1 MKINLLYLAIP
12 AAVFACAYIV
22 RDLQGRSEQTFFG
35 SAETEPFVLHVE
47 EDVMVR
53 EVFTAVGRQ
62 VQKGDTLALL
72 YRTELDMELADI
84 TSGRRRLSSDLV
96 ASQELLRQE
105 RATIRAKAAAQIAA
119 LESEIVEIQVRDSID
134 ERLKSSVYTGLKIDR
149 TASQTAIAGLRKAIE
164 LAEEVMRRELN
175 ELDAEEKN
183 SLRLYQTETQ
193 NTAQQIELQ
202 NAVRRRLVLVAP
214 VDGYVDQ
221 LSITPGAPVPAFRDM
236 MRIYPLRPAKV
247 IGFIHETAEIPF
259 RIGDSVSLISGARS
273 SLPSLKGQITAA
285 GPKLVELPL
294 RLRKF
299 AEVRAWGRE
308 VIISLPPD
316 NPYYIGERITISL
329 QTAEQ

>member
-12 AAVFACAYIV
+12 AAIFACAYIV

-35 SAETEPFVLHVE
+35 SAETEPFLLHVD

-62 VQKGDTLALL
+62 VNKGDTLALL
-72 YRTELDMELADI
+72 YRMELDRELAEI
-84 TSGRRRLSSDLV
+84 TSEQRRLSSDLV
-96 ASQELLRQE
+96 SSRELLKQE
-105 RATIRAKAAAQIAA
+105 RATIQAKAAAQLAV
-119 LESEIVEIQVRDSID
+119 LEAEINEIKVRDSID
-134 ERLKSSVYTGLKIDR
+134 ERVKSAVYAGLKTDR
-149 TASQTAIAGLRKAIE
+149 TASQAAIAGLRQEIE
-164 LAEEVMRRELN
+164 LVREVMQKELN
-175 ELDAEEKN
+175 ELAAEEK
-183 SLRLYQTETQ
+183 SSARLYQTESNNAAQLIGLQ
-193 NTAQQIELQ
+193 NTE
-202 NAVRRRLVLVAP
+202 RRRLVLIAP

-221 LSITPGAPVPAFRDM
+221 LSIAAGAPVPAFRDM

-259 RIGDSVSLISGARS
+259 RIGDSVGLISGARAG
-273 SLPSLKGQITAA
+273 LPPLKGQITAA

-308 VIISLPPD
+308 VIISLPAD

-329 QTAEQ
+329 QTAKQ